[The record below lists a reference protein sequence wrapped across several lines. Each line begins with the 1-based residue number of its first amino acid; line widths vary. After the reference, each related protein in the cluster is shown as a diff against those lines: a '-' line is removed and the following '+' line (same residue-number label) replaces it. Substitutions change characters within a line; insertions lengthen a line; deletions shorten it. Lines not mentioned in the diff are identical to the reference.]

1 MISVWLLVVLLVLML
16 TCWILGHLLD
26 SPALMFSG
34 LGALFAALFH
44 VGVSC
49 DLWWC
54 SAGTDERRELLEML
68 GECPD
73 TKQVVHDYLD
83 NDQNFLTTS
92 DVNHYQD
99 MCTDERLENIN
110 SDAP

>member
-1 MISVWLLVVLLVLML
+1 
-16 TCWILGHLLD
+16 
-26 SPALMFSG
+26 
-34 LGALFAALFH
+34 
-44 VGVSC
+44 
-49 DLWWC
+49 
-54 SAGTDERRELLEML
+54 ML